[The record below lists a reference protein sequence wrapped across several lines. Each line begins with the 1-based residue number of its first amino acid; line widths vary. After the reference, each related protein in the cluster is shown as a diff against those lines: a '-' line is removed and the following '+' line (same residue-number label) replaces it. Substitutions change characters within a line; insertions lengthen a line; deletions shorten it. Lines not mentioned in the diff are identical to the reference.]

1 MTLQAQ
7 GSRGYGCMLLG
18 TDEGRIPTFT
28 AQKPVAPRLSS

>member
-18 TDEGRIPTFT
+18 SDEARIPFLYCSKAGQTP
-28 AQKPVAPRLSS
+28 AL